1 VPARTVEPTLMETLE
16 VREAPGRGVIWLGEK
31 VMLIPGNIM
40 FVDKWTVEKKPPTG
54 LIVRVF
60 VPTVPC

>member
-1 VPARTVEPTLMETLE
+1 METLE

-40 FVDKWTVEKKPPTG
+40 FVDK
-54 LIVRVF
+54 
-60 VPTVPC
+60 